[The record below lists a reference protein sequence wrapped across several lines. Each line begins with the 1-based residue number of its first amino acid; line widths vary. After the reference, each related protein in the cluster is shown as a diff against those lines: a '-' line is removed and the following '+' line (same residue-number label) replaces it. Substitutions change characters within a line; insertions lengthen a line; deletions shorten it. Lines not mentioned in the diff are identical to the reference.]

1 MDFNPQQLLD
11 LIIKLVINITVASIL
26 ILWIFH
32 SLSTRKPF
40 IFTLFLFN
48 LVIFI
53 IGYLFN
59 NITFGLGGGIGLFAI
74 FAMLRY
80 RSETLNLKEMTYLFI
95 LIAVGML
102 NSFGEEISLI
112 ERGIFNISIIGLTF
126 VLEKKIC
133 CRLLES
139 RKIKYN
145 NLELIKPEYRNL
157 LMHDIYQKTGIRP
170 KDIEI
175 DTVSF
180 TDQTA
185 TLTVYYNSM
194 DKRRSYLIDI
204 KPEKSASVRRPRELY
219 EQKVKKIHLHL

>member
-11 LIIKLVINITVASIL
+11 LIIRLSINVSVAYIL
-26 ILWIFH
+26 ILKIFNG
-32 SLSTRKPF
+32 LSTRKPF
-40 IFTLFLFN
+40 IFSLFLFN
-48 LVIFI
+48 LIIFI
-53 IGYLFN
+53 IGYLLN
-59 NITFGLGGGIGLFAI
+59 NISLGIGSGIGLFAI

-112 ERGIFNISIIGLTF
+112 ERGIFNLSIIALTF

-133 CRLLES
+133 CRILET

-157 LMHDIYQKTGIRP
+157 LMHDIYQKTGIRA

-175 DTVSF
+175 DSVSF

-185 TLTVYYNSM
+185 TLTIYYNPG
-194 DKRRSYLIDI
+194 DKKGSYLINI
-204 KPEKSASVRRPRELY
+204 KPENHPPILLLRKEYDPKL
-219 EQKVKKIHLHL
+219 KKIHLRI

>member
-157 LMHDIYQKTGIRP
+157 LMHRIYQKTGIRP

-204 KPEKSASVRRPRELY
+204 KPEKYASVRRPRELY